1 MNIEAILKSLEVLW
15 KGMLTI
21 FVGIATIYIIILV
34 LSDFDA
40 IKKIFTKRIKN

>member
-1 MNIEAILKSLEVLW
+1 MNTEVILKSLEVLW

>member
-21 FVGIATIYIIILV
+21 FVGIAVIYIIILI
-34 LSDFDA
+34 LSNFDS
-40 IKKIFTKRIKN
+40 IKRFFTRK